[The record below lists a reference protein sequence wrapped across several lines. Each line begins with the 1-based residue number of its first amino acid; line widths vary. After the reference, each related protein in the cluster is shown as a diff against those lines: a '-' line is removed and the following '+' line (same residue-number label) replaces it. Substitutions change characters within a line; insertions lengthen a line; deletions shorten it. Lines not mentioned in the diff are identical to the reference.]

1 MPPVEVRQYDPY
13 LIAEVTF
20 SKEEAPDMKA
30 ALSGGFR
37 NIAAYIFDSK
47 VRSLVNFANTLSM
60 TPAAKCHLRHAPLH
74 IFGRRCP

>member
-20 SKEEAPDMKA
+20 KKGEAQDMKA

-37 NIAAYIFDSK
+37 AIAGYIFDSK
-47 VRSLVNFANTLSM
+47 VGQQQHHLPW
-60 TPAAKCHLRHAPLH
+60 PAGLHLLDAADRPDHQCAL
-74 IFGRRCP
+74 